1 MNVIEMDNVKK
12 TLGNFTLDIPHLAI
26 KEGYITGFIGQN
38 GSGKTTTLKL
48 IMNLLKLDGGQIKVF
63 GKDVA
68 TESKQIHEQIGFVG
82 EPTGY
87 MTEATIEQ
95 NKQMIAP
102 FYKTWDDAL
111 FNKYV
116 KAFQLDTSKKIK
128 ELSQGQNKQAAL
140 IMALSHRPKLILLDE
155 ATANLDPVIRAQI
168 LDILMKHMLREV
180 ISVFYKTHITSD
192 FHKYSIYFDPGHSVQ
207 YNQYVH
213 IHPSQKMHADFREWI
228 QNIPGNMQILRAL

>member
-12 TLGNFTLDIPHLAI
+12 TLDNFTLDIPHLAI

-48 IMNLLKLDGGQIKVF
+48 IMNLLKLDEGQIKVF

-87 MTEATIEQ
+87 MTEATLEQ
-95 NKQMIAP
+95 TKQMIAP

-116 KAFQLDTSKKIK
+116 KAFQLDTSKKLK
-128 ELSQGQNKQAAL
+128 S
-140 IMALSHRPKLILLDE
+140 
-155 ATANLDPVIRAQI
+155 
-168 LDILMKHMLREV
+168 
-180 ISVFYKTHITSD
+180 
-192 FHKYSIYFDPGHSVQ
+192 FHKDRINRPRLLWHSVIDQ
-207 YNQYVH
+207 
-213 IHPSQKMHADFREWI
+213 S
-228 QNIPGNMQILRAL
+228 